1 MLEHLP
7 EYHEQIT
14 ALDLYCRRHCEPL
27 HGARLG
33 RRDRRLHLHSFDGRH
48 GLADQ
53 HVIAA
58 GDGDGDGDDSSP
70 RHCATSSTS
79 PYRQPSSGSAQ
90 HRLRRD
96 WLNVPRCQ
104 RKISLCA
111 RGATRSTCIVNGID
125 DVPVGGTPGTT

>member
-1 MLEHLP
+1 MSFEVSLAE
-7 EYHEQIT
+7 EIWT
-14 ALDLYCRRHCEPL
+14 AKYRYESP
-27 HGARLG
+27 
-33 RRDRRLHLHSFDGRH
+33 
-48 GLADQ
+48 
-53 HVIAA
+53 
-58 GDGDGDGDDSSP
+58 DGDGDDSSP

-90 HRLRRD
+90 HPLRRD